1 MTQDFQSRH
10 DLLGAASGHPGIDAV
25 LRRAVDAGEVPGVVA
40 LTANDKGVFYEGASG
55 VRDLATGTPMT
66 PDTVFRIASMT
77 KAVTSVAAVQL
88 VEQGKLT
95 LDEPVPDIDPALS
108 APQVLEGFDPSSAP
122 RLRPARRPVTLRRLL
137 THTAG
142 FSYEQWN
149 ANTARYVKAT
159 TMPSI
164 SSGKVASLRLPLAFD
179 PGERWEYGVNIDWV
193 GLIIE
198 AVSGQTLDAYF
209 QQHILGPLGMGDT
222 GFMPTPRQRARLVAV
237 HQRQADGSLQPQPF
251 ETPLVPEFRGGS
263 GLYSTASDYM
273 AFLQALLHGGAL
285 GGARILRPETVAMLG
300 QNQVGGIEAGILKTT
315 APGRS
320 ANVDFFPGASL
331 KWGLATM
338 INVEPGPDGRSA
350 RSLTWAGLFNTH
362 YWIDPTRR
370 VIGVLMTQILP
381 FGDAPAMRLFGGFER
396 AVYDSLKTA

>member
-164 SSGKVASLRLPLAFD
+164 SSDKVASLRLPLAFD
-179 PGERWEYGVNIDWV
+179 PGEHWEYGVNIDWV

-209 QQHILGPLGMGDT
+209 QQHIFGPLGMGDT
-222 GFMPTPRQRARLVAV
+222 GFMPMPRQWARLVAV

-251 ETPLVPEFRGGS
+251 ETPFVPEFRGGS

-362 YWIDPTRR
+362 YWIDPARR
-370 VIGVLMTQILP
+370 VIG
-381 FGDAPAMRLFGGFER
+381 
-396 AVYDSLKTA
+396 Y